1 MQWYN
6 KTSEEVFTE
15 LHSSNQGLSTE
26 VAVQK
31 LQEHG
36 KNELK
41 QESKTPFTQKLLAQ
55 LLDPMIIILVLAS
68 VVSAVVG
75 EVIDALIIIAIVLI
89 NTALSL
95 YQEGKAEAAIEA
107 LQKMSSPKAKM
118 SEMAKE
124 LKLILQN

>member
-107 LQKMSSPKAKM
+107 LQKMSSPKAKIVRDGKK
-118 SEMAKE
+118 S
-124 LKLILQN
+124 